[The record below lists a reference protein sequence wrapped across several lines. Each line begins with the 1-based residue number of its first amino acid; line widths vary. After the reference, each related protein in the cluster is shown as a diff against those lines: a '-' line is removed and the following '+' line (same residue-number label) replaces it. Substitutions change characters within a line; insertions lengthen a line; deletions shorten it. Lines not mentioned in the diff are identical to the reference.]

1 MRALFAITHRMVP
14 EAGTARRDCR
24 FTQEVVVPELPEV
37 ETTRQRLEP
46 ELVGKKF
53 DRVEVRTPKL
63 RLPVPQ
69 KLKTTLPGRT
79 VRVLGRRGKYLLFFC
94 DGGCLIIHLGMTG
107 FLQLLSAATPPG
119 KHDHLD
125 FVFTD
130 GHVLRFQ
137 DSRKFGTV
145 LWIPGDPLAH
155 PLLAG
160 LGPEPLSDAFDGA
173 YLYGASRSRLVAVKL
188 FIMNAR
194 VVAGV
199 GNIYANEALFRAGIR
214 PDRAAGSLDRREC
227 DRLAAAIHE
236 VLAESVETGSTY
248 RVAEGTVGY
257 HPLEFSVYGRGG
269 VACRTCGTALESI
282 RLGNRS
288 TVFCPRCQQ

>member
-1 MRALFAITHRMVP
+1 M
-14 EAGTARRDCR
+14 
-24 FTQEVVVPELPEV
+24 PELPEV
-37 ETTRQRLEP
+37 ETTRRRLEP
-46 ELVGKKF
+46 ELTGKRF
-53 DRVEVRTPKL
+53 DRVVIRTPKL
-63 RLPVPQ
+63 RLPMPRE
-69 KLKTTLPGRT
+69 LTTVLPGRT
-79 VRVLGRRGKYLLFFC
+79 VRALGRRGKYLLFYC
-94 DGGCLIIHLGMTG
+94 EGGCLVIHLGMTG
-107 FLQLLSAATPPG
+107 FLQLTSAATPPG

-130 GHVLRFQ
+130 GQILRFRDQ
-137 DSRKFGTV
+137 RKFGTV

-160 LGPEPLSDAFDGA
+160 IGPEPLTDAFDGA
-173 YLYGASRSRLVAVKL
+173 YLYGASRSRSVAVKL

-214 PDRAAGSLDRREC
+214 PDRAAGSLDRKEC

-236 VLAESVETGSTY
+236 ALAESIETGSTY
-248 RVAEGTVGY
+248 RVAEETVGY
-257 HPLEFSVYGRGG
+257 HPLEFSVYGRSG
-269 VACRTCGTALESI
+269 VACRSCGKALESI

-288 TVFCPRCQQ
+288 TVFCPRCQR